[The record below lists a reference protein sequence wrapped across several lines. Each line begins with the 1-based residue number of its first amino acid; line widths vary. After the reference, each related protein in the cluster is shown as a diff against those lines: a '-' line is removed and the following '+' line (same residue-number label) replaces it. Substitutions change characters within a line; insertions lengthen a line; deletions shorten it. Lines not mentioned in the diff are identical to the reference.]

1 MEEDCRAVLRA
12 PVRTLAVQSG
22 WVVQFKKNIQQ
33 LHITYFCRV
42 EIKFHYF
49 GVPRTVCANVLVTG
63 SVELPPSY
71 PTAEA
76 VTPGMAANAA
86 STPQKHPAP
95 NVAFSMF
102 MSLRM
107 RD

>member
-33 LHITYFCRV
+33 LHIAYFCRV

-63 SVELPPSY
+63 SVELATLISNGRSRNAGNGRECGLDAPETSSPKCCFFHVH
-71 PTAEA
+71 
-76 VTPGMAANAA
+76 VT
-86 STPQKHPAP
+86 
-95 NVAFSMF
+95 
-102 MSLRM
+102 
-107 RD
+107 